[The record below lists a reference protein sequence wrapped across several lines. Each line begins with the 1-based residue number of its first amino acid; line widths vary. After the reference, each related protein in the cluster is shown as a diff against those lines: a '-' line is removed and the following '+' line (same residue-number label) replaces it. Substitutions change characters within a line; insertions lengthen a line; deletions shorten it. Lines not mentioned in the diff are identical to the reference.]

1 MTILYSNNFETALNA
16 TASGNSPVLSTDHA
30 LSVTKSMKSVVDYN
44 DANMPY
50 RTEITGLSLG
60 GGSQKMSIGGTY
72 WLGFALYV
80 PSVYPAST
88 QGDIFYQVH
97 GTNDTGEASLNPP
110 LSLQIAN
117 DKWKWTMV
125 SDNNVITTK
134 GNYAVSRSGFLGNVI
149 KGAWTRF
156 VVQFKIAPGGSGFIR
171 IWLNDTQV
179 VDYTGATFFN
189 DAQGPYNKFGIYR
202 PAWKPGN
209 ESWGVIPSELAVFTT
224 RTLYHDDIKVGDS
237 AAVYADV
244 APSGGGTP
252 VTGAAIT
259 SINGTNEIA
268 ANTAVNAVV
277 GTELTG
283 VFAAAV
289 KDADTTIN
297 GQGIGFPSGTQASFS
312 TDTLTGI
319 STPATIELSY
329 AAPAVYKTDPRTWG
343 DNCAAADLLEADYTT
358 AIGPFT
364 AGRTL
369 TQNAAKNWTRSHIDT
384 GFAVTSGDVLDVWFY
399 CVSGTGGQ
407 GLFGTVIGAAGTE
420 NTKMDYAGSLS
431 GTLSNISAT
440 GGSANSCAVETS
452 TIYPTMKIVKLRY
465 TAGAS
470 GNLWLGMGPR
480 STTNGDSIHQLGV
493 RVWKNR
499 DAAAKTV
506 SATVDI
512 PSLLPAGNSAPTI
525 SSVPTLTRGQ
535 SATITGTGHKA
546 VTRIQ
551 LTNGTTT
558 VDVDDFVSASDGTS
572 TTFTVPLTAPTN
584 SNQIILHWA
593 PRANFDN
600 APLSWGD
607 NAGGVLTKEAY
618 PTSVWASAAGA
629 TLLSV
634 GSNWHR
640 SSVSA
645 ITAIENQT
653 VTVDFFYLLGSSNK
667 AQFSIRNQ
675 TAAANIV
682 AEIASGVAEIT
693 LLGFGSQATVNVST
707 INGISRCRITFVN
720 SITGELLV
728 GLGPLSTGDG
738 DSIHE
743 FAYRAFTDGGAAT
756 VTNAV
761 TMSGTYVP
769 TKKIILS
776 DSEGTALYARS
787 ASAGVATLYNSDPSG
802 NVDILIGSGNPRI
815 NPGDSFPTVL
825 AYASNLAVVDG
836 QLTITESDL
845 SYGSINSL
853 QTGAQGYYLW
863 GANADKSVRWS
874 APIEIVQE

>member
-1 MTILYSNNFETALNA
+1 MTILYSNDFETALNA
-16 TASGNSPVLSTDHA
+16 SISGNAPVLSTDQA
-30 LSVTKSMKSVVDYN
+30 GSGTKSMKSVVDYN
-44 DANMPY
+44 DANNKY
-50 RTEITGLSLG
+50 RCEITGLNLG
-60 GGSQKMSIGGTY
+60 GAGQKMTIGGTY
-72 WLGFALYV
+72 WLGFRLYV
-80 PSVYPAST
+80 PATYPYST

-110 LSLQIAN
+110 LTLQIQK
-117 DKWKWTMV
+117 DKIKWTMV
-125 SDNNVITTK
+125 SDNNAITTK
-134 GNYAVSRSGFLGNVI
+134 GSYAVSKGGDLVDVA

-156 VVQFKIAPGGSGFIR
+156 VVQFKIAPGGGGFIK
-171 IWLNDTQV
+171 IWINDV
-179 VDYTGATFFN
+179 LFNVYPSGPTFFN
-189 DAQGPYNKFGIYR
+189 DQQGPYNKFGIYR
-202 PAWKPGN
+202 PAWKPGS
-209 ESWGVIPSELAVFTT
+209 ESWGVIPSELAVFTS

-277 GTELTG
+277 GTELSG

-289 KDADTTIN
+289 KDSDTTIN
-297 GQGIGFPSGTQASFS
+297 GQGIGFSNGTQASFS
-312 TDTLTGI
+312 TDALTGI

-329 AAPAVYKTDPRTWG
+329 AATAVYKTDPRTWG

-369 TQNAAKNWTRSHIDT
+369 TQNAAKNWTRSHVDT

-440 GGSANSCAVETS
+440 GGSANSCVVDTS

-546 VTRIQ
+546 VTKIQ
-551 LTNGTTT
+551 LTNGTIT
-558 VDVDDFVSASDGTS
+558 VDVDDFVAASDGTS
-572 TTFTVPLTAPTN
+572 TTFTVPLTTPTDA
-584 SNQIILHWA
+584 NQIIMHWA
-593 PRANFDN
+593 PRAGFDN
-600 APLSWGD
+600 TPLTWGD
-607 NAGGVLTKEAY
+607 NASGVLTKEAY
-618 PTSVWASAAGA
+618 PSVTWASAVGA
-629 TLLSV
+629 TLISI

-640 SSVSA
+640 SSVSTIYA
-645 ITAIENQT
+645 PAGET

-667 AQFSIRNQ
+667 AQFSIRNV
-675 TAAANIV
+675 TAGANIAAELV
-682 AEIASGVAEIT
+682 AGQVSIT
-693 LLGFGSQATVNVST
+693 LANFGSQITVSDTT
-707 INGISRCRITFVN
+707 INGISRCRITFTN
-720 SITGELLV
+720 DATGELLIGV
-728 GLGPLSTGDG
+728 GPLSGNDG
-738 DSIHE
+738 DTIHE
-743 FAYRAFTDGGAAT
+743 FAYRTFSSGGAAT
-756 VTNAV
+756 VTHAV

-769 TKKIILS
+769 TKQFIWS
-776 DSEGTALYARS
+776 
-787 ASAGVATLYNSDPSG
+787 VATG
-802 NVDILIGSGNPRI
+802 NAIVSFNAATGLLTPFTGNMAI
-815 NPGDSFPTVL
+815 KITDADYFDFPTAAHEL
-825 AYASNLAVVDG
+825 AFAPVVAFVDG
-836 QLTITESDL
+836 EGVLTEEMLTS
-845 SYGSINSL
+845 GSINAL
-853 QTGAQGYYLW
+853 EVGDHGYNYWATDGTCRVDNTIPL
-863 GANADKSVRWS
+863 S
-874 APIEIVQE
+874 AE